1 MSFTHA
7 IILLESIS
15 IYNPKKM
22 FMGFHLGILLF
33 MGYVLYL
40 LLIVFDVEGA
50 KFVLLVVPL
59 TNLLVCRHVV

>member
-1 MSFTHA
+1 MSFINA
-7 IILLESIS
+7 IILLETLQFI
-15 IYNPKKM
+15 IRKKM